1 MDRDGKIN
9 RAIKFW
15 RSEAIDRGYDLIYI
29 GLYGSQNY
37 ELDIYTDEYQS
48 DTDFKAIVIPSLD
61 EMIANKKPVSTTVKD
76 EYFGD
81 CDFKDI
87 RLFAELVKKGNPQ
100 YIESVCSKYRWMN
113 CDYYLPKSFFFTN
126 VINSFKFRIAKAIR
140 GMALEKYHALSHP
153 YPSKVYLIEKYG
165 YDGKQLHHIIRLERL
180 LYEYV
185 IVGGKTFSECLIPYP
200 LKNDDD
206 IMQKLMDSK
215 LNHYSLEIA
224 QVMAKEYLESIHEM
238 VGKVQELE
246 EQNRDKY
253 LSITHSAE
261 HDIDKDVAKVIKEKI
276 RRDIKGE
283 ILDGK
288 R

>member
-1 MDRDGKIN
+1 MDREEKIN

-15 RSEAIDRGYDLIYI
+15 RSEAVDRGYSLLFL

-37 ELDIYTDEYQS
+37 NLDIYTNEYQS

-100 YIESVCSKYRWMN
+100 YIESVCSKYRWTN
-113 CDYYLPKSFFFTN
+113 YDYYFPKSFLFTS
-126 VINSFKFRIAKAIR
+126 VMDSFKFRIAKAIR

-153 YPSKVYLIEKYG
+153 YPSKVHLIERYG
-165 YDGKQLHHIIRLERL
+165 YDGKHLHHLIRLERF
-180 LYEYV
+180 LYEYAV
-185 IVGGKTFSECLIPYP
+185 VGKTFSECLVPHP
-200 LKNDDD
+200 LKKNDN

-215 LNHYSLEIA
+215 LNRYSLETA
-224 QVMAKEYLESIHEM
+224 QAMAKEHLESVNKI
-238 VGKVQELE
+238 VQNRQELE
-246 EQNRDKY
+246 EQNLDAIN
-253 LSITHSAE
+253 S
-261 HDIDKDVAKVIKEKI
+261 DI
-276 RRDIKGE
+276 RRAEVDLDRECAKAIKNGIKDDIKGE
-283 ILDGK
+283 ILNGK
-288 R
+288 Y